1 MQRNKRLNPPYSR
14 GLTYKLMFKVVQLMQ
29 IGFNAFA
36 QRYKINNA
44 QPLRVKS
51 AIGSTRTSRE
61 TDDRID
67 NQYPA
72 SYQPEDS
79 FIGHFEFG
87 LKHVNAH
94 NFGPIQ
100 TFADGTRSNFIFDE
114 YEDALFV

>member
-1 MQRNKRLNPPYSR
+1 M
-14 GLTYKLMFKVVQLMQ
+14 
-29 IGFNAFA
+29 
-36 QRYKINNA
+36 QRYKTNNA
-44 QPLRVKS
+44 QPLQVKS

-79 FIGHFEFG
+79 FMGHFEFG
-87 LKHVNAH
+87 LKVITHH
-94 NFGPIQ
+94 FGPIQ

-114 YEDALFV
+114 YADALFV